1 MTETETETEERRK
14 TEASQ
19 NSRSLLSTENL
30 HRTQTEELKELK
42 EQHQLTVGPLMQLAP
57 PSLQMAP
64 PSFQLAPPSL
74 VLSQQLSDVLN

>member
-1 MTETETETEERRK
+1 M
-14 TEASQ
+14 EASQ
-19 NSRSLLSTENL
+19 NSRSLLSTEN
-30 HRTQTEELKELK
+30 HNRTQTEELKELKELK

-74 VLSQQLSDVLN
+74 VLSGAL